1 VASLQSCYTEKSET
15 KNRERNVSQACC
27 SIPSSE
33 SFNADPRSLFP
44 KQVIY
49 DCIFTENNIKFME
62 SKVERTTFSAYE
74 FVCLRTRGMHPH
86 A

>member
-1 VASLQSCYTEKSET
+1 MVSLRSCYTEKSET
-15 KNRERNVSQACC
+15 TNHERNVSEACC
-27 SIPSSE
+27 SILSSE
-33 SFNADPRSLFP
+33 PFKADPRSLFP

-49 DCIFTENNIKFME
+49 DSIFTENNIKFMG
-62 SKVERTTFSAYE
+62 SKVERTTFSAFE